1 METLNLTL
9 YPTLEPR
16 FQVTP
21 TVKPNIVSQEPKNTS
36 PLASLESA
44 LNSILPTQSE
54 ETNILKTR
62 RILGETAETLS
73 DEQMECI
80 VAEFQFLANSWLD
93 EFEREVFDGMTL
105 KEVLHEG

>member
-1 METLNLTL
+1 METLNLPL

-16 FQVTP
+16 YKVTP
-21 TVKPNIVSQEPKNTS
+21 TVKPSPISQEPKNIN

-44 LNSILPTQSE
+44 LNSILPTQAE
-54 ETNILKTR
+54 ETSIIKTR
-62 RILGETAETLS
+62 RILGEVGKTLS
-73 DEQMECI
+73 DEQMESI

-93 EFEREVFDGMTL
+93 EFERDVFNGMTL